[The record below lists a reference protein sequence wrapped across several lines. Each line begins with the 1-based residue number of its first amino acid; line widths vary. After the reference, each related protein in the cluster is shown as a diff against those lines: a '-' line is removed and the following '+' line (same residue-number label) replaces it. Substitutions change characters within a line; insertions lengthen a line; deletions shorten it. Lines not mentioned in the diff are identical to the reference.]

1 MRYNVKGDSML
12 KLKSSKEFCDEIEK
26 TVSEMKMSYIETIT
40 HYCEINKLEVENV
53 TPLLSSFIK
62 EKIKF
67 EAEGLNLVRKSTE
80 RLPL

>member
-1 MRYNVKGDSML
+1 ML

-26 TVSEMKMSYIETIT
+26 TVNNMGMSYIETIT
-40 HYCEINKLEVENV
+40 HYCEENTLEIENI

-62 EKIKF
+62 EKSQY

-80 RLPL
+80 KLPL

>member
-1 MRYNVKGDSML
+1 
-12 KLKSSKEFCDEIEK
+12 
-26 TVSEMKMSYIETIT
+26 MKMSYIETIT
-40 HYCEINKLEVENV
+40 QYCEINKLEVENV